1 MWEIFAGRPPFDDI
15 AHDYHLILRIC
26 EGLRPPILPN
36 MLDDYA
42 QMMQKCWDADP
53 SKRPTIRELL
63 DFAHNKLEE
72 IYEGKIDFSDNDNN
86 NISSGS
92 NSSSNSPQ
100 QQVHEKHSL
109 AYHTNR
115 ILDDEIA

>member
-1 MWEIFAGRPPFDDI
+1 MP
-15 AHDYHLILRIC
+15 
-26 EGLRPPILPN
+26 
-36 MLDDYA
+36 DDYT
-42 QMMQKCWDADP
+42 QMMKKCWDADP
-53 SKRPTIRELL
+53 SKSPTIWEFL
-63 DFAHNKLEE
+63 DFVMNKLEE

-109 AYHTNR
+109 AYHTSR
-115 ILDDEIA
+115 ILDEEITKLNLKSNDSLLSDLDINSII